1 MPNAMP
7 VPAAALMLASA
18 CTMALTSCM
27 DVPAGEPL
35 SFEPV
40 FDDEPVDYMGGRPF
54 VISPDGLHLAF
65 SLSGDDPSLDAS
77 MAEIGVR
84 ELEAVRILDLPGGRP
99 RAPAV
104 GPTARRLLDD
114 GHAPVPTL
122 RCWGREGA
130 ILFMPTTALGWFELD
145 VRRSELAW
153 RSASNG
159 GPSSGCPDSA
169 PIRPP
174 LLIGDFEVTATS
186 GGGLRLERLPERRI
200 VWESNAPLI
209 RRHRLQ
215 GVALSPGGR
224 RLIVL
229 YSLALGS
236 FSGPRRSVLVTDE
249 ASPGVEVRVLQPALL
264 FAAWH
269 PDGSEVF
276 GYGPVAGQRHHGIF
290 RARPGS

>member
-7 VPAAALMLASA
+7 VLAAALTLASA
-18 CTMALTSCM
+18 CAMALTSCM
-27 DVPAGEPL
+27 ELPAGEPL
-35 SFEPV
+35 TFEPV

-65 SLSGDDPSLDAS
+65 SLTGDDSSLDAS
-77 MAEIGVR
+77 MAEVGVR
-84 ELEAVRILDLPGGRP
+84 ELEAVRILDLPGGPP
-99 RAPAV
+99 RAPVV

-114 GHAPVPTL
+114 GHIPVPTL

-130 ILFMPTTALGWFELD
+130 ILRMPTTARGWFELD
-145 VRRSELAW
+145 VRGAELAW

-159 GPSSGCPDSA
+159 GPPSGCPDRA

-174 LLIGDFEVTATS
+174 LLVGDFEVTETG
-186 GGGLRLERLPERRI
+186 GGGLRVEHLPERRF

-209 RRHRLQ
+209 RRHLLQ
-215 GVALSPGGR
+215 GVALSPEGG
-224 RLIVL
+224 RLIVS
-229 YSLALGS
+229 YSPALGS

-249 ASPGVEVRVLQPALL
+249 ASRGVEVRVLQPAVL

-269 PDGSEVF
+269 PDGTEVF
-276 GYGPVAGQRHHGIF
+276 GYAPVAGERHHGIF